1 MIFDRHVNLK
11 YEYGN
16 SHFWCRGYYVDTVGR
31 NARVIEEYISLAV
44 KSRKMQTT
52 AGKYHFERFVVRRF
66 FAAAVENQPR
76 SRIRIIRSSHHRCTG
91 FKPVFPGSFN
101 GNTSCNFRVP
111 TCPFLLVPQFFRVLL
126 TLWSRCQIKPHYHC
140 SFNNYRS
147 ILSGILSL
155 CP

>member
-16 SHFWCRGYYVDTVGR
+16 RHFWCRGYYVDTAGR

-66 FAAAVENQPR
+66 FAAAVASSVPVTTGVPASSPF
-76 SRIRIIRSSHHRCTG
+76 SRAALMVTHPAIS
-91 FKPVFPGSFN
+91 VYQ
-101 GNTSCNFRVP
+101 
-111 TCPFLLVPQFFRVLL
+111 LA
-126 TLWSRCQIKPHYHC
+126 
-140 SFNNYRS
+140 
-147 ILSGILSL
+147 LSY
-155 CP
+155 

>member
-16 SHFWCRGYYVDTVGR
+16 RHFWCRGYYVDTVGR

-66 FAAAVENQPR
+66 FAAAVEKQPR
-76 SRIRIIRSSHHRCTG
+76 SHIASSVPVTTG
-91 FKPVFPGSFN
+91 
-101 GNTSCNFRVP
+101 VP
-111 TCPFLLVPQFFRVLL
+111 ASSPF
-126 TLWSRCQIKPHYHC
+126 SRAALMVTHPAISVYQLA
-140 SFNNYRS
+140 
-147 ILSGILSL
+147 LSY
-155 CP
+155 

>member
-16 SHFWCRGYYVDTVGR
+16 RHFWCRGYYVDTVGR

-52 AGKYHFERFVVRRF
+52 AGKYHFERFVVKRF

-76 SRIRIIRSSHHRCTG
+76 SRIASSVPVTTG
-91 FKPVFPGSFN
+91 VPASSPFSRAALMV
-101 GNTSCNFRVP
+101 THP

-126 TLWSRCQIKPHYHC
+126 TLWCRCHITPHYHC

>member
-16 SHFWCRGYYVDTVGR
+16 RHFWCRGYYVDTVGR

-52 AGKYHFERFVVRRF
+52 AGKYHFERFVVKRF

-76 SRIRIIRSSHHRCTG
+76 SRVPASS
-91 FKPVFPGSFN
+91 
-101 GNTSCNFRVP
+101 
-111 TCPFLLVPQFFRVLL
+111 PF
-126 TLWSRCQIKPHYHC
+126 SRAALMVTHPAISVYQLA
-140 SFNNYRS
+140 
-147 ILSGILSL
+147 LSY
-155 CP
+155 